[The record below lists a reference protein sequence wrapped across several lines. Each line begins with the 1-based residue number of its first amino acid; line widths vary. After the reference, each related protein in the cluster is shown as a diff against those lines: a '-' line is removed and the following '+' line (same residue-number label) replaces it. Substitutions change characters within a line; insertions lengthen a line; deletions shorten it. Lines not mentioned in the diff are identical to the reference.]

1 MVARSIMKAVLTMA
15 NLSQAE
21 YKVAYANIIK
31 NWSTEKSGKMPSLI
45 EINQAASLG
54 HAHQSNNTVVGAMGL
69 RKGGFLR
76 AQMVAYCKPCLN
88 SRNDDIEA
96 GLIRE
101 IMLPDIGS
109 KRVYAQVFVK
119 PKVAVKA
126 AVVTA
131 PKAAPKAKPKGA
143 TKRKANK
150 RKVIKATK

>member
-1 MVARSIMKAVLTMA
+1 MGNLT
-15 NLSQAE
+15 QAE

-31 NWSTEKSGKMPSLI
+31 NWSTEKSGKMPTLV
-45 EINQAASLG
+45 ELNLAASLG

-76 AQMVAYCKPCLN
+76 SQMVAYCKPCLN

-101 IMLPDIGS
+101 VMLPDIGG
-109 KRVYAQVFVK
+109 KRVYAQTFVR
-119 PKVAVKA
+119 PKVAVKV

-131 PKAAPKAKPKGA
+131 PKPKPAPKPKGKGA
-143 TKRKANK
+143 TKQKRKP
-150 RKVIKATK
+150 KVIKATK